1 MCGAAHVP
9 VLKKS
14 NLHTHTHFCDGV
26 GSPADYCAA
35 AAAAGLVSLGFS
47 AHAPLNTSTG
57 FVTDWHLQPGS
68 FEQYAAAVE
77 YCKTLECCTNG
88 GLAIYLGL
96 EADYIDGFQSP
107 RDFAQY
113 PNIDYLIGSVH
124 CVLPPNA
131 ASSSNESKFGRIF
144 AGVPAKTGLSAPT
157 PRRRKA
163 AAAGF
168 PLLSLARNRQ
178 TADAF
183 FGGGGTMLCIDG
195 SPEEWRLL
203 IETFFNGD
211 VYSLVDAY
219 WNTVER
225 MIDLGGFDI
234 LGHADLLK
242 KNNRPA
248 VTPAALLFDE
258 QDVRYLQGLRRI
270 ARKLAGTGIVVEVN
284 TGGISRGRTTETYPS
299 LAFLR
304 ILHEHDVPIMFGAD
318 AHKPE
323 HVCAAFETA
332 CQCAREAGY
341 KEMMLFTGRSQN
353 RAIWQPQSL

>member
-1 MCGAAHVP
+1 MP
-9 VLKKS
+9 ELKKS
-14 NLHTHTHFCDGV
+14 NLHTHTYFCDGI
-26 GSPADYCAA
+26 GSPAGYCAA
-35 AAAAGLVSLGFS
+35 AAAEGMVSLGFS
-47 AHAPLNTSTG
+47 AHAPLNKSTG
-57 FVTDWHLQPGS
+57 FITGWHLKPDA
-68 FEQYAAAVE
+68 FNQYAAAVAA
-77 YCKTLECCTNG
+77 CKTLECCTDS
-88 GLAIYLGL
+88 GLAVYLGL

-107 RDFAQY
+107 RDFAAY
-113 PNIDYLIGSVH
+113 PNIDYVIGSVH
-124 CVLPPNA
+124 CVLPPRSPPA
-131 ASSSNESKFGRIF
+131 AL
-144 AGVPAKTGLSAPT
+144 P
-157 PRRRKA
+157 
-163 AAAGF
+163 
-168 PLLSLARNRQ
+168 Q

-183 FGGGGTMLCIDG
+183 FGGGGAMLCIDG

-211 VYSLVDAY
+211 VYSLVNAY

-225 MIDLGGFDI
+225 MIAAGGFDI

-242 KNNRPA
+242 KNNRPS
-248 VTPAALLFDE
+248 VTPAGLLFDE
-258 QDVRYLQGLRRI
+258 QDPRYLHGLRRI

-341 KEMMLFTGRSQN
+341 KEIMLFTGRSHN
-353 RAIWQPQSL
+353 RAVWQPQRL